1 MTLQLLAILAG
12 ACTAFVAVSAFAGG
26 FGSSRRQLIERVVAL
41 QRQRPDAR
49 SARSKVAA
57 ILKPDSL
64 ASHSALA
71 ALLRRSN
78 WAVNRALLLE
88 QGAVPLKVSEL
99 LVVWVA
105 LAAVAG
111 VVVSLVSGLIVVGL
125 AFAAFVVILLELW
138 VRGRAR
144 KRREAFDRQLPVAL
158 EIMST
163 SLKSGFGIMESMLTV
178 GRDMDAPLSVEFD
191 RVINETRVGGSFEDA
206 LMRLVE
212 RVASKDFRIV
222 ARALGIHRTVGGD
235 LAMVLDSVSTTMR
248 ERDEL
253 RGHIAALTAQQ
264 RLGGV
269 VVGLLPIWVVGFLSV
284 FDPDFISP
292 LWTDPIG
299 RLMAAGGL
307 AMEGLAFLVMSR
319 IMKIEV

>member
-12 ACTAFVAVSAFAGG
+12 ACTTFVAVGALAGG

-49 SARSKVAA
+49 GERSKTSA
-57 ILKPDSL
+57 ILKPDAL

-99 LVVWVA
+99 LVVWGA
-105 LAAVAG
+105 LAAILGVA
-111 VVVSLVSGLIVVGL
+111 VTVVSGLIVVGL
-125 AFAAFVVILLELW
+125 AFAAFVIVLLELW

-144 KRREAFDRQLPVAL
+144 KRSEAFDRQLPVAL

-269 VVGLLPIWVVGFLSV
+269 VVGLLPLWVVGFLSV

-292 LWTDPIG
+292 LWTEPIG

-307 AMEGLAFLVMSR
+307 VMEGLAFLVMSR